1 MNLSREE
8 RRKLR
13 QQKVLQRKNLSD
25 MELSQ
30 AIISG
35 NIKETIEKAKE
46 NNETEQKPL
55 LNPISKEESRD
66 DVTTPKF
73 QVVQKNKK
81 KVLTTKFF
89 LFTMLGV
96 ASSIFTVHHEFD
108 LHPNVFILFLLMSFT
123 FNFFYFKRGASID
136 KNEFDKRLGSFIT
149 AMEKV
154 SYVFQAF
161 DDLACYFVSFIVTGN
176 IINFV
181 K

>member
-1 MNLSREE
+1 
-8 RRKLR
+8 
-13 QQKVLQRKNLSD
+13 
-25 MELSQ
+25 
-30 AIISG
+30 
-35 NIKETIEKAKE
+35 
-46 NNETEQKPL
+46 
-55 LNPISKEESRD
+55 
-66 DVTTPKF
+66 
-73 QVVQKNKK
+73 
-81 KVLTTKFF
+81 
-89 LFTMLGV
+89 MLGV